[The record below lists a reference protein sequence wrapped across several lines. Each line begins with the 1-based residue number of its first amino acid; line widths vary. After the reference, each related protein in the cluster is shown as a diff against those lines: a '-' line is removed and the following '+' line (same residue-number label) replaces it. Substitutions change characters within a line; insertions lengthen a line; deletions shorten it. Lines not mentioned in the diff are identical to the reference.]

1 VSFLGE
7 KSLNFG
13 IRIYKLC
20 KFLDEKKEFI
30 ISKQLLR
37 CGTSVGANIHEA
49 IHAESDQDYIH
60 KYSIAQ
66 KECSETLYWLQ
77 ILKSTGVLT
86 DQEFQSIN
94 QDANEMMSLLVSSI
108 KNMKS
113 RQKQKRTGK

>member
-1 VSFLGE
+1 MSFVGD

-20 KFLDEKKEFI
+20 KFLDEKKEYI

-66 KECSETLYWLQ
+66 KECSETLYWLK
-77 ILKSTGVLT
+77 ILKSTEVLT
-86 DQEFQSIN
+86 VQEFDSIYR
-94 QDANEMMSLLVSSI
+94 DADEMMSLLVSSI

-113 RQKQKRTGK
+113 RQKIKKSKE